1 MDIHARREFP
11 EPVRALILLRLVG
24 VVEVQIISTV
34 AVSSVF
40 ANCMPS

>member
-24 VVEVQIISTV
+24 VGGGADNFYS
-34 AVSSVF
+34 SSVISF
-40 ANCMPS
+40 CKLYA